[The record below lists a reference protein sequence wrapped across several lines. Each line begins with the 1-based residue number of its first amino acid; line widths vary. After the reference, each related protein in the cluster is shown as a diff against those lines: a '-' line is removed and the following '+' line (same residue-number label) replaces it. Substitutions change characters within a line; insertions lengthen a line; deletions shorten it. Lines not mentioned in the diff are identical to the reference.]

1 MAKILMVD
9 DDQDFLDAATAILSR
24 KGHTVITANA
34 PEDGEKKIKEEK
46 PDLILL
52 DIMMVNPDD
61 GIALARKLREQE
73 IKTPIVMLS
82 GVGKVTGYSYDKCDS
97 VMPCDDFIE
106 KPVSPELFL
115 NKIDKILNQ

>member
-9 DDQDFLDAATAILSR
+9 DDQDFLDAATAILAR
-24 KGHTVITANA
+24 KGHTVVTAND
-34 PEDGEKKIKEEK
+34 PEEGEKKIKSEN

-61 GIALARKLREQE
+61 GIALANKLRKQE

-82 GVGKVTGYSYDKCDS
+82 GVGKVTGYSYGKCDA
-97 VMPCDDFIE
+97 VLPCDDFIE
-106 KPVSPELFL
+106 KPVSPEIFL
-115 NKIDKILNQ
+115 DKIDKILNR

>member
-9 DDQDFLDAATAILSR
+9 DDQDFLDAAAAILSR
-24 KGHTVITANA
+24 KGYTVVTAND
-34 PEDGEKKIKEEK
+34 PEEGEKKIKSEN

-61 GIALARKLREQE
+61 GIALAHKLRKQD

-82 GVGKVTGYSYDKCDS
+82 GVGKVMGYSYGKCDS
-97 VMPCDDFIE
+97 VLPCDDFIE
-106 KPVSPELFL
+106 KPVSPEIFL
-115 NKIDKILNQ
+115 DKIDKILNG